1 VAGVLTGFVTLAVVV
16 LLGYLLARWDVLGA
30 GADAVLSRLTF
41 FAATPVLMFRTV
53 SGADVADVFSVG
65 ALVNV
70 LTAVVLVVVYTVV
83 ARVVWRQ
90 RGAELTLGALT
101 ASYVNAGNLGIP
113 LLVFAV
119 GDAAAIAPVLLFQ
132 LLVMVPVSFT
142 LLDAQT
148 GRRGVSLSQTITM
161 PVRNPLVIGVALG
174 LLVSL
179 TGVTVPEVVALP
191 VDIVANMAIPLM
203 LIAFGLSL
211 RGAPLP
217 GRGDGRA
224 PLWTAVALRNL
235 GAPALAYL
243 LAAGVFGLTGDGL
256 LGPVIVASLPTAQN
270 VFVYAMRYGRAVPMV
285 RDAVL
290 LTTLGCVPVV
300 LGLVGL
306 LG

>member
-1 VAGVLTGFVTLAVVV
+1 VAGVLTGFVTLAAVV
-16 LLGYLLARWDVLGA
+16 LLGYLLARWEVLGH

-53 SGADVADVFSVG
+53 SEAEVADVFSAG

-70 LTAVVLVVVYTVV
+70 LTAAVLVVVYTLV
-83 ARVVWRQ
+83 ARVVLRR
-90 RGAELTLGALT
+90 RGAGLTLGALT

-119 GDAAAIAPVLLFQ
+119 GDAAAIAPVILFQ
-132 LLVMVPVSFT
+132 LLVMVPVSFA

-148 GRRGVSLSQTITM
+148 GRRGVSLTQTLSM

-179 TGVTVPEVVALP
+179 TGVTLPEVVALP
-191 VDIVANMAIPLM
+191 VDLVANMAIPLM

-217 GRGDGRA
+217 GRGDERA
-224 PLWTAVALRNL
+224 PLWTAVALKNL
-235 GAPALAYL
+235 AGPALAYL
-243 LAAGVFGLTGDGL
+243 LGAHVFDLTGDDL
-256 LGPVIVASLPTAQN
+256 LGPVIVAALPTAQN

-285 RDAVL
+285 RDAIL

-300 LGLVGL
+300 VALVGV

>member
-1 VAGVLTGFVTLAVVV
+1 MAGVLTGFATLAAVV
-16 LLGYLLARWDVLGA
+16 LLGYVLARWGVLGE
-30 GADAVLSRLTF
+30 GADTVLSRLTF
-41 FAATPVLMFRTV
+41 FAATPALMFRTV
-53 SGADVADVFSVG
+53 ARADVGDVFSAA

-70 LTAVVLVVVYTVV
+70 VTAAALALAYTLVSALVL
-83 ARVVWRQ
+83 RQ

-119 GDAAAIAPVLLFQ
+119 GDAAAIAPVLLLQ

-148 GRRGVSLSQTITM
+148 GRRGVSLAQTLTM

-174 LLVSL
+174 LLVSV

-191 VDIVANMAIPLM
+191 VDLVADLAIPAM
-203 LIAFGLSL
+203 LVAFGLSL
-211 RGAPLP
+211 RGSPVP
-217 GRGDGRA
+217 GRGEVRA
-224 PLWTAVALRNL
+224 PLWTAVALKNL
-235 GAPALAYL
+235 GGPALAYL
-243 LAAGVFGLTGDGL
+243 VGAHVFGLAGEDL
-256 LGPVIVASLPTAQN
+256 LAPVIVASLPTAQN

-290 LTTLGCVPVV
+290 VTTLGCVPVV
-300 LGLVGL
+300 VALVGV

>member
-1 VAGVLTGFVTLAVVV
+1 MAGVLTGFVTLAVVV
-16 LLGYLLARWDVLGA
+16 LLGYLLARWEVLGA

-41 FAATPVLMFRTV
+41 FAATPALMFRTV
-53 SGADVADVFSVG
+53 SEAEVADVFSAG

-70 LTAVVLVVVYTVV
+70 LTTAVLVLVYTLV
-83 ARVVWRQ
+83 ARVVLRR
-90 RGAELTLGALT
+90 RGAGLTLGALS

-119 GDAAAIAPVLLFQ
+119 GNAAAIAPVLLFQ
-132 LLVMVPVSFT
+132 LLVMVPVSFA

-148 GRRGVSLSQTITM
+148 GRRGVSLTQTLSM

-179 TGVTVPEVVALP
+179 TGVTLPEVVALP
-191 VDIVANMAIPLM
+191 VDLVANMAIPVM

-217 GRGDGRA
+217 GRGDERA
-224 PLWTAVALRNL
+224 PLWTAVALKAL
-235 GAPALAYL
+235 GGPALAYVL
-243 LAAGVFGLTGDGL
+243 GAHVFDLAGADL
-256 LGPVIVASLPTAQN
+256 LGPVIVAALPTAQN
-270 VFVYAMRYGRAVPMV
+270 VFVYAMRYGRAVPVV

-300 LGLVGL
+300 LALVAA

>member
-1 VAGVLTGFVTLAVVV
+1 MTGVLTGFVTLAAVV
-16 LLGYLLARWDVLGA
+16 LLGYLLARWRVLGA

-41 FAATPVLMFRTV
+41 FAATPALMFRTV
-53 SGADVADVFSVG
+53 SEADVADVFSAG

-70 LTAVVLVVVYTVV
+70 LTAAVLVVVYTLV
-83 ARVVWRQ
+83 ARLALGR

-119 GDAAAIAPVLLFQ
+119 GDAAAIAPVLLLQ

-142 LLDAQT
+142 ILDAQT
-148 GRRGVSLSQTITM
+148 GRRGVSLPQTLTM
-161 PVRNPLVIGVALG
+161 PVRNPLVLGVALG

-179 TGVTVPEVVALP
+179 TGVTLPDVVALP
-191 VDIVANMAIPLM
+191 VDLVADMAIPVM
-203 LIAFGLSL
+203 LVAFGLSL

-217 GRGDGRA
+217 GRGDQRA
-224 PLWTAVALRNL
+224 PLWTAVALKNL
-235 GAPALAYL
+235 GGPVLAYL
-243 LAAGVFGLTGDGL
+243 LGAHVFGLAGSDL
-256 LGPVIVASLPTAQN
+256 LGPVIVAALPTAQN

-285 RDAVL
+285 RDAIL

-300 LGLVGL
+300 LAVVGVV
-306 LG
+306 G

>member
-1 VAGVLTGFVTLAVVV
+1 MAGVLTGFVALAVVV
-16 LLGYLLARWDVLGA
+16 LLGYLLARGGGLGP

-41 FAATPVLMFRTV
+41 FAATPALMFRTV
-53 SGADVADVFSVG
+53 SEADVADVFSAG

-70 LTAVVLVVVYTVV
+70 ITAVVLVVLYTLVAGVV
-83 ARVVWRQ
+83 LRR
-90 RGAELTLGALT
+90 RGAGLTLGALT

-119 GDAAAIAPVLLFQ
+119 GDAAAIAPVLLWQ

-142 LLDAQT
+142 FLDAQT
-148 GRRGVSLSQTITM
+148 GRRGVSLPQALTM

-179 TGVTVPEVVALP
+179 TGVTLPTVVAMPLGL
-191 VDIVANMAIPLM
+191 VADMAIPLM

-217 GRGDGRA
+217 GRGDERA
-224 PLWTAVALRNL
+224 ALWTAVALKNL
-235 GAPALAYL
+235 GGPALAYL
-243 LAAGVFGLTGDGL
+243 LGAHVFGLTGDDL
-256 LGPVIVASLPTAQN
+256 LGPVIVAALPTAQN

-285 RDAVL
+285 RDAIL

-300 LGLVGL
+300 LALVAV